1 MALKTRDFLIVAAAT
16 ILIIAAI
23 IFAVVLPALELQQV
37 RRELETPPA
46 VPPPE
51 AGTQVP
57 SSTGTLPAILP
68 TEAVSQVP
76 TSTETQRIFLPTE
89 AISQVPTS
97 TETPVIQ
104 GPPSFLLLVVPV
116 EARAP
121 PGGTVLYT
129 MTVEP
134 RGGFDD
140 PIDLRLDVSALLL
153 YHESFDLGTVYP
165 PYPKTFDY
173 RFVVPATVPSGIT
186 VSGLLSAE
194 GGGYQDTVDLVLL
207 IS

>member
-1 MALKTRDFLIVAAAT
+1 MAPKTRDLLIVAAAT

-23 IFAVVLPALELQQV
+23 IFAVILPALELQQV

-46 VPPPE
+46 IPPPE
-51 AGTQVP
+51 TGTQSP
-57 SSTGTLPAILP
+57 SST
-68 TEAVSQVP
+68 E
-76 TSTETQRIFLPTE
+76 TSLTILPTE
-89 AISQVPTS
+89 AISQFPSS
-97 TETPVIQ
+97 TGTPVIQ

-140 PIDLRLDVSALLL
+140 PIDLHLDVSALLL

-165 PYPKTFDY
+165 PYPETFEY
-173 RFVVPATVPSGIT
+173 RFVVPGNVPSGIT
-186 VSGLLSAE
+186 VRGLLSAE

-207 IS
+207 VS